1 MRQLPLPLSWSF
13 SKDVK
18 DFVVSD
24 CNRYAFEW
32 LEKWPLKIHSQVVC
46 LVGKTGA
53 GKTHLA
59 HIWADKMGAK
69 WFRNIDICYET
80 ISNEFE
86 RVSNEFFVLDD
97 ADEVKDEFLLFYL
110 FNVIKSSGAYL
121 LMTAKDYPNA
131 WKLGLEDIRS
141 RLSTVD
147 VVQIHK
153 PNDTAISSIISK
165 MLNQRGLIA
174 PDDVITFISNRI
186 ERTYSSISYWVN
198 RIDTSLI
205 DRNHK
210 LSIHSIKSLF

>member
-18 DFVVSD
+18 DFIVSD

-32 LEKWPLKIHSQVVC
+32 LEKWPLKIHSQIVC
-46 LVGKTGA
+46 LVGETGA

-69 WFRNIDICYET
+69 WFRNVDISYET

-86 RVSNEFFVLDD
+86 QISNKFFVLDE

-110 FNVIKSSGAYL
+110 FNAIKSSGAYL
-121 LMTAKDYPNA
+121 LLTAKSYPNA
-131 WKLGLEDIRS
+131 WKLSLEDIRS

-147 VVQIHK
+147 IVQINK
-153 PNDTAISSIISK
+153 PTDTAMSLIISK
-165 MLNQRGLIA
+165 MLSQRGLSA
-174 PDDVITFISNRI
+174 PDDVITFIANRI
-186 ERTYSSISYWVN
+186 ERSYSSISYWVN

-205 DRNHK
+205 DRK

>member
-18 DFVVSD
+18 DFIVSD
-24 CNRYAFEW
+24 CNRYAFGW
-32 LEKWPLKIHSQVVC
+32 LEKWPLRIHSQIVC
-46 LVGKTGA
+46 LVGEAGA

-59 HIWADKMGAK
+59 HIWAEKMEAT
-69 WFRNIDICYET
+69 WFGNVDICYDT

-86 RVSNEFFVLDD
+86 QISNKFFVLDD
-97 ADEVKDEFLLFYL
+97 ADEVKDELLLFYL
-110 FNVIKSSGAYL
+110 FNTIKSSNSYL
-121 LMTAKDYPNA
+121 LLTAKNYPNT
-131 WKLGLEDIRS
+131 WHLGLEDIRS

-153 PNDTAISSIISK
+153 PNDTAMSLIISK
-165 MLNQRGLIA
+165 MLFQRGLIA
-174 PDDVITFISNRI
+174 SDEVITFIANRI
-186 ERTYSSISYWVN
+186 ERSYASIAYWVN

-210 LSIHSIKSLF
+210 LSIHSVKSLF